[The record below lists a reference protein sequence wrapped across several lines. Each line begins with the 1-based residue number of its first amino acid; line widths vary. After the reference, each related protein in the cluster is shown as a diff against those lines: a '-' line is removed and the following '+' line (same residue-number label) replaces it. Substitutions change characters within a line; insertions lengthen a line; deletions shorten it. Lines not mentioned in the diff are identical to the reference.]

1 MFHYGDCDEKSAPA
15 LEDLTD
21 KLPVVDIKAL
31 AIGKE
36 CPHVKDVRYEEEF
49 NFGLIVHQLVFF
61 NITLCC
67 V

>member
-49 NFGLIVHQLVFF
+49 NCTPSSIF
-61 NITLCC
+61 
-67 V
+67 